1 VTGSRRRAWLAG
13 LAAALLACGALA
25 CGDGYGGDGDDRDGN
40 DRDGGDGGYDQGAPA
55 PGDGTTTSME
65 TGGIEVAAPEGWRAV
80 PLPRLGFGVAI
91 PDAWEAAVLR
101 EDVLSDLA
109 SAAPVVPGFLDAAHA
124 AAESGAVLYAAG
136 VDTEDRV
143 TDLKVRAA
151 PGTGVTDAAGLE
163 AYARQLAADEGLAD
177 PEVAVVDGAAR
188 PTVEIRY
195 RTTAE
200 RPAGETGTGGGSGAA
215 GRSEGAGEGAGEDG
229 GTVEVTVRGTER
241 LVLSPRGVVYSLIV
255 TSEDDPAHDA
265 LAGDLFATLTFPP
278 G

>member
-1 VTGSRRRAWLAG
+1 MTRSRRRAWLAG
-13 LAAALLACGALA
+13 VAAALLA
-25 CGDGYGGDGDDRDGN
+25 CGDGYGGDGDDRDRN
-40 DRDGGDGGYDQGAPA
+40 DRDGGDQGAPA
-55 PGDGTTTSME
+55 PGDGTTGTSME
-65 TGGIEVAAPEGWRAV
+65 TGGIEIAAPEGWRPV

-101 EDVLSDLA
+101 EDVLADLA

-151 PGTGVTDAAGLE
+151 PRTGVTDAAGLE

-177 PEVAVVDGAAR
+177 PEIAVVDGAAR

-195 RTTAE
+195 RTTAQ
-200 RPAGETGTGGGSGAA
+200 RPAGEAGTGGGSGAA
-215 GRSEGAGEGAGEDG
+215 ARSEGAGEGAGEEAE
-229 GTVEVTVRGTER
+229 TVEVTVRGTER
-241 LVLSPRGVVYSLIV
+241 LVLSPRDVVYSLIV